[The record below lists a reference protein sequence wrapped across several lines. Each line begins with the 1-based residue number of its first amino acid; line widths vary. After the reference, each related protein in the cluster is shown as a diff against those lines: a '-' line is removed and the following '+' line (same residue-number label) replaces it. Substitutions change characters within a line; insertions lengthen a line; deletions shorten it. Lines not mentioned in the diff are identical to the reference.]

1 MRQPHVL
8 LHQSRPSHQ
17 ILLHQACNAV
27 GIFNV
32 RVIPELTDL
41 YACLECEEVADVL
54 VLDHAMP
61 VVGGMALLEQIAR
74 KRCMRALVF
83 VGQAG
88 EDATNLAR
96 EARRR
101 GLWVLAELP
110 WPLPMPRWQQAL
122 QRIQTVISPT
132 HAH

>member
-1 MRQPHVL
+1 MHQPHVL
-8 LHQSRPSHQ
+8 LHQPRPSHQ

-27 GIFNV
+27 GVFNV
-32 RVIPELTDL
+32 RVIPTLDDL
-41 YACLECEEVADVL
+41 YACLACEQVADVL
-54 VLDHAMP
+54 VLDHAIAP
-61 VVGGMALLEQIAR
+61 ESGMALLEQIAN
-74 KRCMRALVF
+74 KRCLRALLF
-83 VGQAG
+83 VGQANEG
-88 EDATNLAR
+88 CLNLAN

-132 HAH
+132 QAH

>member
-1 MRQPHVL
+1 MRQPYVL
-8 LHQSRPSHQ
+8 LHQPRPSHQ
-17 ILLHQACNAV
+17 ILLHQACNSV

-41 YACLECEEVADVL
+41 YACLECEPVADVL
-54 VLDHAMP
+54 ILDHAMP
-61 VVGGMALLEQIAR
+61 VAGGMALLERIAR
-74 KRCMRALVF
+74 NRCTRALLF

-88 EDATNLAR
+88 EDSANLAC